1 MPTKEQLEEE
11 INNKLDT
18 QLEWSQMKKDELELF
33 NELLDDGALLEPM
46 AKHIAADK
54 GKDFVE
60 KQVDDWHPGKFLG
73 AIQ

>member
-11 INNKLDT
+11 INEKLDT
-18 QLEWSQMKKDELELF
+18 DFEWSQMKKEELKLF
-33 NELLDDGALLEPM
+33 NELIDEGMLLEPM

-54 GKDFVE
+54 GKDVVE
-60 KQVDDWHPGKFLG
+60 SQIQDWYPGKIIG